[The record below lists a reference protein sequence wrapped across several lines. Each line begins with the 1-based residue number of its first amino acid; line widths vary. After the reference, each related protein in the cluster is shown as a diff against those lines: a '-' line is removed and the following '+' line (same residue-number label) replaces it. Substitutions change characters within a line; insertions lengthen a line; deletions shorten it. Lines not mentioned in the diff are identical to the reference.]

1 MPSILNF
8 VSRMSR
14 TAFTELD
21 SDNAEAFK
29 TTDEVV
35 FVGYIKPEDDI
46 SKEAFAAVAEEYREE
61 FTFGL
66 VSDDALINSQDLEP
80 PGVVCHVVQDGETRS
95 LSSFSEPKAL
105 QDFVLEASRRAIG
118 ELLPY
123 DHLQQRLVDVSR
135 THIQMDRTCS
145 PNRVLYKRGWPI
157 VYLFGETEED
167 RAELRRTLH
176 KFSKSYY
183 DSLTCVT
190 VDPLDFP
197 DLQAKLGLEPGVFP
211 AGAVHQLSKNR
222 IYPYPRG
229 KDIDSGS
236 LQKWGLDVY
245 QGRIKPWT
253 PPGVTTTYED
263 LGPTRA
269 ASRKL
274 SVANIPGVNIRV
286 GGRDEL

>member
-1 MPSILNF
+1 M
-8 VSRMSR
+8 
-14 TAFTELD
+14 TELG
-21 SDNAEAFK
+21 SDNLEGFK

-35 FVGYIKPEDDI
+35 FVGYIKSDDDI
-46 SKEAFAAVAEEYREE
+46 SKETFVAVANEYREE

-66 VSDDALINSQDLEP
+66 VSDDALIETQGLEA
-80 PGVVCHVVQDGETRS
+80 PGVVCHVVEDEETRS
-95 LSSFSEPKAL
+95 LGSFSEPKAL
-105 QDFVLEASRRAIG
+105 QNFVLEASRRAIG

-123 DHLQQRLVDVSR
+123 DHLRQRLIDVSCNP
-135 THIQMDRTCS
+135 TYEIHICTCFLNQV
-145 PNRVLYKRGWPI
+145 PYKRGWPI
-157 VYLFGETEED
+157 IYLFGETEED

-211 AGAVHQLSKNR
+211 AGAVHQLSKDR
-222 IYPYPRG
+222 IYPYPPG
-229 KDIDSGS
+229 KDIDSRS
-236 LQKWGLDVY
+236 LQKWGLDVW
-245 QGRIKPWT
+245 QGRVKPWT

-263 LGPTRA
+263 LGPTKA
-269 ASRKL
+269 ARRKV